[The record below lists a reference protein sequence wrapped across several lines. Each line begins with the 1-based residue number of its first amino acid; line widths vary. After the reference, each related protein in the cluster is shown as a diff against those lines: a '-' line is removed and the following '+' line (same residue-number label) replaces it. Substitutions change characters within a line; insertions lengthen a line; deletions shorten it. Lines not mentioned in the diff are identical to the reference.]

1 MNDSEK
7 RGKVLFVDDERKILR
22 ALYRACYQAEFDV
35 FTAQGGREA
44 LEIIEKENIDIII
57 TDYKMPEMNGLQLL
71 KTVNEKYPLVYRA
84 MLSGFIEESEVYRSM
99 TSGLTLTYFLK
110 PWDDEK
116 LKKRILHVLKV
127 RNHLKNPELISKIN
141 SIKNLPVLPDIFIN
155 LINAIADDRPVKDI
169 YKIVEKDISISTKVL
184 QIANSAF
191 YSTNRHISLERVVIY
206 LGINTIKNIVF
217 TLSLYSQM
225 KWNDY
230 QTKQLEQ
237 ISTHSTLVNLYML
250 KLYEALL
257 GKKMEEKYA
266 SIGLTHDIGKI
277 ILLQYFPER
286 YDEIQKKKEEGPDYD
301 FFQSECALGYVDNT
315 HCEIGGY
322 FLDSWNFAEPAV
334 DTALYH
340 HTPEKTTP
348 DFSNILKILY
358 LTDQLVNQISHGKTR
373 EALQLP
379 QLDITGSVDLEP
391 VITEIYDEI
400 QRDSEV
406 IKVTE

>member
-1 MNDSEK
+1 MNDTEK
-7 RGKVLFVDDERKILR
+7 RGKVLFVDDERKILK
-22 ALYRACYQAEFDV
+22 ALYRACFQAEFDV
-35 FTAQGGREA
+35 FTASGGQEA
-44 LEIIEKENIDIII
+44 LEILEKENIDIII

-71 KTVNEKYPLVYRA
+71 RTVNERYPMVYRA
-84 MLSGFIEESEVYRSM
+84 ILSGFIEESEVYRSM

-110 PWDDEK
+110 PWDDEM
-116 LKKRILHVLKV
+116 LNKRIVHILKV
-127 RNHLKNPELISKIN
+127 RSHLKNPELISKIN

-155 LINAIADDRPVKDI
+155 LVNAIADDRPAKDL

-237 ISTHSTLVNLYML
+237 ISAHSTLVNRYML
-250 KLYEALL
+250 KFHEILL
-257 GKKMEEKYA
+257 ESKIDDRYA
-266 SIGLTHDIGKI
+266 CVGLTHDIGKI
-277 ILLQYFPER
+277 ILLQYFPDR

-301 FFQSECALGYVDNT
+301 FYQSECTLGYGDYT

-334 DTALYH
+334 DAALFH
-340 HTPEKTTP
+340 HIPEKTASY
-348 DFSNILKILY
+348 FSDILKILY

-391 VITEIYDEI
+391 IITEMYGDM